1 MYGTQRIAARLPP
14 AGPGATTSRRGM
26 KWLSLAMAVVWPL
39 DLFSDS
45 ALLRANHIGGL
56 RDPSTDSTLR
66 TRARQ
71 CNSRGVNLIRT
82 QRSGA
87 RLAKTQ
93 VADQIATIGSACTA
107 EPVDLTLAPLPQANS
122 GIRIHSMRRM
132 TIVAIATMLTTA
144 SAFGQNAGTAGPGSA
159 PLTAKPLTAPPT
171 GATNP
176 ALHTAAVKPAAASTP
191 ESRSAAALALS
202 HEPTFDEGT
211 AQRIRD
217 AALSYSDLAVR
228 GGWPAIPSDAKFAI
242 GVPGP
247 HDDLLRQRLLIS
259 GDLAVDKAS
268 GAFDEVV
275 AEAVMR
281 FQARH
286 GLAPTGT
293 VTPRTLAALNVPVQK
308 RIKQLEASLE
318 RLENMNFGFGQR
330 YVVVNLPATFAEAV
344 ENDHVVRRYRVI
356 VGKTEKP
363 SPTLTAEITGVILN
377 PTWTV
382 PSSISKTEISAHMRK
397 DPGYLARMHMEVL
410 DAHDVPIDPRS
421 VDWSGAR
428 TPNFTV
434 RQQSGTFNALGAVKI
449 DMPNPYSVYSTTPTS
464 ETCSATITAST
475 RTAARGSTMCA
486 ILPPGC
492 CRKRCRNGIGLPST
506 RPSPPASTRTSCCRR
521 RFRWP
526 GSTSRGG

>member
-1 MYGTQRIAARLPP
+1 
-14 AGPGATTSRRGM
+14 
-26 KWLSLAMAVVWPL
+26 
-39 DLFSDS
+39 
-45 ALLRANHIGGL
+45 
-56 RDPSTDSTLR
+56 
-66 TRARQ
+66 
-71 CNSRGVNLIRT
+71 
-82 QRSGA
+82 
-87 RLAKTQ
+87 
-93 VADQIATIGSACTA
+93 
-107 EPVDLTLAPLPQANS
+107 
-122 GIRIHSMRRM
+122 MRRT
-132 TIVAIATMLTTA
+132 TIVAVAMMLTTA
-144 SAFGQNAGTAGPGSA
+144 SAFGQNAGAAGPGA
-159 PLTAKPLTAPPT
+159 TPPTARPANAPPT
-171 GATNP
+171 GATHP
-176 ALHTAAVKPAAASTP
+176 APHAPAVKPAAASTP

-202 HEPTFDEGT
+202 HEPTYDEGT

-228 GGWPAIPSDAKFAI
+228 GGWPAIPADARFAL
-242 GVPGP
+242 GVAGP
-247 HDDLLRQRLLIS
+247 HDDLLRRRLLIS
-259 GDLAVDKAS
+259 GDLAADKTS

-382 PSSISKTEISAHMRK
+382 PSSIARTEISAHMRK
-397 DPGYLARMHMEVL
+397 DPGYLSRMHMEVL
-410 DAHDVPIDPRS
+410 DAHDVPLDPRS

-434 RQQSGTFNALGAVKI
+434 RQQSGAFNALGAVKI
-449 DMPNPYSVYSTTPTS
+449 DMPNPYSVYMHDTNQRNLFSDDYRFDS
-464 ETCSATITAST
+464 HGCSRVDNVRDLAAWLLQEEMPKWNRPAIDAAIATGQHQDVVLPRKVPVAWIYLTGWMTKDQIVQFRNDIYDQDDQLLEATAEEAAFFNRASNHPL
-475 RTAARGSTMCA
+475 TAHLAQ
-486 ILPPGC
+486 
-492 CRKRCRNGIGLPST
+492 
-506 RPSPPASTRTSCCRR
+506 
-521 RFRWP
+521 
-526 GSTSRGG
+526 

>member
-1 MYGTQRIAARLPP
+1 
-14 AGPGATTSRRGM
+14 
-26 KWLSLAMAVVWPL
+26 
-39 DLFSDS
+39 
-45 ALLRANHIGGL
+45 
-56 RDPSTDSTLR
+56 
-66 TRARQ
+66 
-71 CNSRGVNLIRT
+71 
-82 QRSGA
+82 
-87 RLAKTQ
+87 
-93 VADQIATIGSACTA
+93 
-107 EPVDLTLAPLPQANS
+107 
-122 GIRIHSMRRM
+122 MRRM
-132 TIVAIATMLTTA
+132 TVVAIATMLTTA

-159 PLTAKPLTAPPT
+159 PLTAKPVTAPPT

-228 GGWPAIPSDAKFAI
+228 GGWPAIPADAKFAI

-247 HDDLLRQRLLIS
+247 HDDLLRRRLLIS

-275 AEAVMR
+275 AEAVMH

-449 DMPNPYSVYSTTPTS
+449 DMPNPYSVYMHDTNQRNLFSDDYRFDS
-464 ETCSATITAST
+464 HGCSRVDNVRDLAAWLLQEEMPKWNRAAIDAAIATGQHEDVVLPKKVPVAWIYLTGWMTKDQIVQFRNDIYDQDEQLLEATAEE
-475 RTAARGSTMCA
+475 AAFFNRAGSTH
-486 ILPPGC
+486 
-492 CRKRCRNGIGLPST
+492 
-506 RPSPPASTRTSCCRR
+506 
-521 RFRWP
+521 
-526 GSTSRGG
+526 